1 MQEDEGTKE
10 ARNQQLLA
18 EDIDSILARAEV
30 GRPCP
35 PVLHLNPVPV
45 ICYLASQCSEVR
57 YSPLSQSSSPETSQ
71 RMFYMFRLLHD
82 PYRYRISGPG
92 GAQRRPV

>member
-30 GRPCP
+30 RPTP
-35 PVLHLNPVPV
+35 LN
-45 ICYLASQCSEVR
+45 ANNR
-57 YSPLSQSSSPETSQ
+57 
-71 RMFYMFRLLHD
+71 RL
-82 PYRYRISGPG
+82 
-92 GAQRRPV
+92 

>member
-30 GRPCP
+30 GYP
-35 PVLHLNPVPV
+35 L
-45 ICYLASQCSEVR
+45 CYTC
-57 YSPLSQSSSPETSQ
+57 TST
-71 RMFYMFRLLHD
+71 H
-82 PYRYRISGPG
+82 
-92 GAQRRPV
+92 A